1 VIDRIGFMQ
10 GRLSPIVNGMIQ
22 SFPWNNWREEICD
35 AASLGLSKMEWTLD
49 QDRLYENPLMTI
61 AGREEIIT
69 LSQEHKLLIP
79 SLTGD
84 CFMQAP
90 FWKVDGAA
98 REARQQ
104 DFIAIMEACSK
115 IGVSQMV
122 VPLVDNGSVQS
133 QGEALVLRDFL
144 LSLEAR
150 LASLNMRVIF
160 ESDYAPRELANF
172 IATYPAKQFG
182 INYDTGNS
190 AAMGFDVKEE
200 FQCYGGRVTNV
211 HIKDRV
217 LAGTTI
223 ALGEGNT
230 DFESVFEQL
239 SRVNYTGNL
248 ILQTAR
254 AKGGDHFAVLT
265 QYRDLTLNYLQAHG
279 A

>member
-1 VIDRIGFMQ
+1 MQ

-22 SFPWNNWREEICD
+22 SFPWTNWREEISD
-35 AASLGLSKMEWTLD
+35 AARLGLFKMEWTLD

-69 LSQEHKLLIP
+69 LSQEHKLLIS

-115 IGVSQMV
+115 IGISQMV
-122 VPLVDNGSVQS
+122 VPLVDNGSIQS

-172 IATYPAKQFG
+172 IATYPDKQFG

-230 DFESVFEQL
+230 DFKSVFEQL
-239 SRVNYTGNL
+239 SRVNYTGSL

-254 AKGGDHFAVLT
+254 AKGGDHSGVLT